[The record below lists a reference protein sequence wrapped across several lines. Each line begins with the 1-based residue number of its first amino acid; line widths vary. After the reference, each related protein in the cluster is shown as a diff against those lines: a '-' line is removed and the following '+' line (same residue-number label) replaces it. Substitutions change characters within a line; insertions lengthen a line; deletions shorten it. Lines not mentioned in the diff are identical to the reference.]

1 MKKEAL
7 VMTASETCKKEKTGL
22 ERILVLRERR
32 TSSRTPCAAC
42 GSRRKTWQSSL
53 GWVCTSCFDQ
63 CKEAA
68 EQLIEVGSGVSRMQ
82 HAYELAVL
90 SYHAAHEGCAAEG

>member
-1 MKKEAL
+1 MKKGAAA
-7 VMTASETCKKEKTGL
+7 MTASDTRKKERTDPA
-22 ERILVLRERR
+22 RIVVLRERR

-53 GWVCTSCFDQ
+53 GWVCTSCFDK
-63 CKEAA
+63 CKETA
-68 EQLIEVGSGVSRMQ
+68 EQLIEVGSGVSRMR

-90 SYHAAHEGCAAEG
+90 SYHAAHEGCSAEG